1 MSETKLMTREQ
12 VAEKLKQMKTGGKLP
27 VSTRCI
33 SIITLHQG
41 YPVFHP
47 VAVVIV
53 GEPGNLDYYSEE
65 NVEKIMDFGEK
76 NGGLVDFI

>member
-27 VSTRCI
+27 VSTRGI
-33 SIITLHQG
+33 SIITLYQG
-41 YPVFHP
+41 YPVFHS

-53 GEPGNLDYYSEE
+53 REPGKLDYCSEE
-65 NVEKIMDFGEK
+65 NVEKIMDFGEN

>member
-1 MSETKLMTREQ
+1 MSETKLLTREQ
-12 VAEKLKQMKTGGKLP
+12 VADKLKQMKTCGEISA
-27 VSTRCI
+27 STRGI
-33 SIITLHQG
+33 SIITLYQG

-53 GEPGNLDYYSEE
+53 GETGKLDYYSEE
-65 NVEKIMDFGEK
+65 NVEKIMDFGKK

>member
-1 MSETKLMTREQ
+1 MSETKLMIREQ
-12 VAEKLKQMKTGGKLP
+12 VAEKLKQMKSGGEIP
-27 VSTRCI
+27 DSTRGI

-47 VAVVIV
+47 VALVIV

-65 NVEKIMDFGEK
+65 NVDKIMDFGEK
-76 NGGLVDFI
+76 NGGLIDFI

>member
-1 MSETKLMTREQ
+1 MSETKLLTREQ
-12 VAEKLKQMKTGGKLP
+12 VAEKLKQMKSGGEIP
-27 VSTRCI
+27 DSTRGI

-47 VAVVIV
+47 VAVVV
-53 GEPGNLDYYSEE
+53 VREPGNLDYYSEE
-65 NVEKIMDFGEK
+65 NVEKIMDFGKK